1 MSYRC
6 LRSWNLEH
14 GALESLA
21 AARNDF
27 LSFLQATAEPSGSD
41 ITAALLIFGELTS
54 NAVEHGRG
62 KVAATLFA
70 LGAATALR
78 VADEGSGFE
87 VSTTSATDA
96 MRGRGLFF
104 VKTLA
109 QSLVVETG
117 ASVVE
122 AVLPVRLRGGMESPR
137 A

>member
-1 MSYRC
+1 
-6 LRSWNLEH
+6 
-14 GALESLA
+14 
-21 AARNDF
+21 
-27 LSFLQATAEPSGSD
+27 
-41 ITAALLIFGELTS
+41 
-54 NAVEHGRG
+54 
-62 KVAATLFA
+62 VAATLFA

>member
-6 LRSWNLEH
+6 LRSWSLEH
-14 GALESLA
+14 GALETLA

-62 KVAATLFA
+62 KVAATLFV
-70 LGAATALR
+70 LGTSTALR

-87 VSTTSATDA
+87 IRSTSATDA
-96 MRGRGLFF
+96 MRGRGLSF
-104 VKTLA
+104 VRALA
-109 QSLVVETG
+109 QSVTVHTG

-122 AVLPVRLRGGMESPR
+122 AVLPVRLNPQVESPGV
-137 A
+137 